1 LFKIWDA
8 FSAPKKSGARVVAR
22 FDRLAIEDRFAIE
35 DKGCSTTEL
44 RRAKVRMPKRLV
56 FAEANQCLLERS
68 VKVGSI
74 KSGNTNLTA
83 D

>member
-1 LFKIWDA
+1 V
-8 FSAPKKSGARVVAR
+8 RVVAS

-35 DKGCSTTEL
+35 DKGCSTTQL
-44 RRAKVRMPKRLV
+44 RRAKVRLPKRLV
-56 FAEANQCLLERS
+56 FAAANQCPPERS
-68 VKVGSI
+68 VKVASLKGRIVKVGSI

>member
-1 LFKIWDA
+1 
-8 FSAPKKSGARVVAR
+8 
-22 FDRLAIEDRFAIE
+22 
-35 DKGCSTTEL
+35 
-44 RRAKVRMPKRLV
+44 V

-68 VKVGSI
+68 VNVGSI